1 MLFVVIVVV
10 TLLIDQVSKMI
21 AIETLADRPS
31 IELIPGFLSL
41 TLVFNPGAAFGLG
54 SSMTV
59 VLTIIALVVCV
70 VVARIARKLRDGV
83 WAVALALLLSGAL
96 GNLIDR
102 IFRAPAP
109 FRGHVVDFLNYNGW
123 FVGNLADVALTV
135 AAAMMIIRTWQGI
148 AVDGTRE
155 TEQPKKA

>member
-1 MLFVVIVVV
+1 MAIVVIALV
-10 TLLIDQVSKMI
+10 IDQVSKMI
-21 AIETLADRPS
+21 AIETLADRAP

-41 TLVFNPGAAFGLG
+41 TLVFNPGAAFGMG
-54 SSMTV
+54 SSMTI
-59 VLTIIALVVCV
+59 VLTLVALVVCV
-70 VVARIARKLRDGV
+70 VVARIARKLRDGF
-83 WAVALALLLSGAL
+83 WAVALALLLAGAL

-123 FVGNLADVALTV
+123 FVGNLADVALTI
-135 AAAMMIIRTWQGI
+135 AAAMMIIRTWQGV

-155 TEQPKKA
+155 SQKSKES

>member
-1 MLFVVIVVV
+1 MVIVVI
-10 TLLIDQVSKMI
+10 TLLIDQVSKMV
-21 AIETLADRPS
+21 AIETLADRAP

-41 TLVFNPGAAFGLG
+41 TLVFNPGAAFGMG
-54 SSMTV
+54 SSMTI
-59 VLTIIALVVCV
+59 VLTLVALVVCI
-70 VVARIARKLRDGV
+70 VVARIARKLRDGF
-83 WAVALALLLSGAL
+83 WAVALALLLAGAL

-123 FVGNLADVALTV
+123 FVGNLADVALTI
-135 AAAMMIIRTWQGI
+135 AAAMMIIRTWQGV

-155 TEQPKKA
+155 SDKSKKS